1 MAKTPLVVTISTGHL
16 IPVLAIALYASCGIR
31 IQTFSCSTSTTWE
44 LVRNVHSQALPR
56 LTGLK
61 ARWCA
66 QDMGRRRQAA
76 FQQALHM
83 TLSYTQV
90 REHCL
95 HIRITD
101 LESCFLIC
109 NLGCLLYLEVPLSL
123 VDSPFKISLW
133 HNYGQEHVE
142 PTATDLSHWCLLQ
155 NSPDRSSPGWMAIWM
170 ALPHK
175 VIQGPGFFHL
185 VAPPHH
191 SCCPYLNTG
200 NGVPATSVF
209 KHIQIGWLEIYF

>member
-1 MAKTPLVVTISTGHL
+1 MYILRHFPDSLDWKLVDVHRTWDGGDRLHFNKPSTWPWVILRSGNIACILESLVQGDKWNFCFQFILPVTGQSFCSL
-16 IPVLAIALYASCGIR
+16 LKL
-31 IQTFSCSTSTTWE
+31 TFE
-44 LVRNVHSQALPR
+44 L
-56 LTGLK
+56 
-61 ARWCA
+61 
-66 QDMGRRRQAA
+66 
-76 FQQALHM
+76 
-83 TLSYTQV
+83 
-90 REHCL
+90 
-95 HIRITD
+95 D